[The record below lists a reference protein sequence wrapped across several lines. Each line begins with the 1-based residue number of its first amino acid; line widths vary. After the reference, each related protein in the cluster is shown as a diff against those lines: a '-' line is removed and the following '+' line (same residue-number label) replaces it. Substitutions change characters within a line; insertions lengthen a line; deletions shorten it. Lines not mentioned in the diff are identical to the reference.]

1 MGTAIKKILIPVL
14 LTGLILGILLLG
26 GHAREEQKSIAGNVL
41 RLHIIGNTNTDTD
54 QTLKLLVRDSIIK
67 KHQNLFA
74 DAINAQDATIRAS
87 LAVSAMAD
95 TAEKTLRK
103 HGCLAPVT
111 VRVEKTAFPTKKY
124 GNVHL
129 PAGTYTAVNVRIG
142 NASGK
147 NWWCVLYPPLCLT
160 EGALKADEQTL
171 HLLQKE
177 LSAEEYALV
186 TQPDKITFRM
196 KFRILELLGELFS

>member
-14 LTGLILGILLLG
+14 LTGLILGILLV

-87 LAVSAMAD
+87 LAGSAMAD
-95 TAEKTLRK
+95 TAEKTLRM

-124 GNVHL
+124 GNVRL

-142 NASGK
+142 SASGK

-160 EGALKADEQTL
+160 EGTLKADEQTL

-196 KFRILELLGELFS
+196 KFRILEILGELFS